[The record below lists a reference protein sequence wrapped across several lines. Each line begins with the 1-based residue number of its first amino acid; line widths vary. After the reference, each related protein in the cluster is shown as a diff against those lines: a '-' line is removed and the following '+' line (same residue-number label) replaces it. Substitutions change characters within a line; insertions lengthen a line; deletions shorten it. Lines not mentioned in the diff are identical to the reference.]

1 MITLKRQ
8 QIKLSKHDKKVART
22 IIEKGLQIE
31 FAKGLFFADSVLDEW
46 KNNVRNNRESYH
58 LLFKAAKEFDK
69 HIAKRYDGMTGSK
82 YIFVIAAQLI
92 DGIIDEADLKDLSED
107 VQQTIIN
114 ICR

>member
-1 MITLKRQ
+1 MITLERQ
-8 QIKLSKHDKKVART
+8 QLQLSKHDKKVAKA

-31 FAKGLFFADSVLDEW
+31 FAKGLFFADSVLDDW

-58 LLFKAAKEFDK
+58 LLFKAVSEFDK

-92 DGIIDEADLKDLSED
+92 DGIIDEADLQGLSED
-107 VQQTIIN
+107 AQQTIIN